1 MTKTYLIKQLEQIE
15 NAKRVNRLRVANL
28 VLNNKEL
35 FLFLLEIVFEFQN
48 KTAIKAAWILELVC
62 EKKLVWLTHHLT
74 YFIENTKQ
82 LKHDSAV
89 RPASK
94 ICMFL
99 AQTYTSKNDM
109 LLKNFLTKTH
119 IDSIIEISFDWLI
132 SNHKVATKAYAM
144 QTLYLFGMNYDWVHE
159 ALKLII
165 QQNITIE
172 SAAYKAR
179 GKMTLA
185 LINKK

>member
-1 MTKTYLIKQLEQIE
+1 MTKNDLIKKLERIE
-15 NAKRVNRLRVANL
+15 NAKRENRLRVAHL

-35 FLFLLEIVFEFQN
+35 FPFLLEVTFEFQN

-62 EKKLVWLTHHLT
+62 EKELIWLMDHLT

-94 ICMFL
+94 VCMFL
-99 AQTYTSKNDM
+99 AQSYTSKNNMQSKD
-109 LLKNFLTKTH
+109 FLTKTH
-119 IDSIIEISFDWLI
+119 IDNIIEINFDWLI

-144 QTLYLFGMNYDWVHE
+144 QTLYLFGKNYDWVHE
-159 ALKLII
+159 ALKLTI
-165 QQNITIE
+165 QQNITTE